1 MGYAEILALVSA
13 LAGSPDLAAALP
25 GAAQNVTIKQ
35 CPRPLPLHDIEGK
48 TIVCGTVAV
57 PEDRSKPDGRKIA
70 LEFAVLKAETRF
82 AEPDPVVYLEGGPG
96 GSAVATLTMMDWLFK
111 PWRTRRDVVIFDQRS
126 AGLSGSSVNCSEA
139 LSANALNVMLPGG
152 LGVGGIPDASLIKS
166 CVDELKAANV
176 PLHLYNTTENARDV
190 PVIMQSL
197 GYSTY
202 NIYGISYGTKL
213 GLEVMRTAPEGVRA
227 VIIDGVAPPW
237 VHLYDSAALKNDEA
251 IQTLVEQC
259 AADKLCDSHFPELGR
274 IIKETLK
281 KAAAGEIMFQGT
293 KAAPE
298 VVLGPILT
306 RNGKYNERP
315 VTKYIPAY
323 IYELWRGKEMPT
335 VEMMAGRGFT
345 EAAVGEADVTAAAA
359 SLGAEQKLLIQQMLD
374 NAAIAQR
381 SDQGMVR
388 SVNALR
394 QSVDRVQQAGALAG
408 MFDEELSIA
417 MVEVLK
423 ADKTQLRK
431 ALADYTAMQN
441 AIPSKDVLS
450 SYVRSYVTGSAQ
462 ERLLALI
469 ASMTPKE
476 VDASFAIIRRDS
488 YAVLNKFLTG
498 WYLDVYACQEDRPYN
513 SQQGYDATIAKMK
526 FPEAGFLSDGLAKAF
541 YAGCEPFG
549 MVSREGWHEPVASS
563 IPTLSFGGS
572 FDIQTPPS
580 WSRVAVEKLTDAQ
593 VFIIPEAGHGSVAYQ
608 PCVAEMGVAFFDN
621 PARKF
626 DNRCAESIRI
636 DWHIPQWAAKPAA
649 AP

>member
-1 MGYAEILALVSA
+1 
-13 LAGSPDLAAALP
+13 
-25 GAAQNVTIKQ
+25 
-35 CPRPLPLHDIEGK
+35 
-48 TIVCGTVAV
+48 
-57 PEDRSKPDGRKIA
+57 
-70 LEFAVLKAETRF
+70 
-82 AEPDPVVYLEGGPG
+82 
-96 GSAVATLTMMDWLFK
+96 
-111 PWRTRRDVVIFDQRS
+111 
-126 AGLSGSSVNCSEA
+126 
-139 LSANALNVMLPGG
+139 
-152 LGVGGIPDASLIKS
+152 
-166 CVDELKAANV
+166 
-176 PLHLYNTTENARDV
+176 
-190 PVIMQSL
+190 
-197 GYSTY
+197 
-202 NIYGISYGTKL
+202 
-213 GLEVMRTAPEGVRA
+213 
-227 VIIDGVAPPW
+227 
-237 VHLYDSAALKNDEA
+237 
-251 IQTLVEQC
+251 
-259 AADKLCDSHFPELGR
+259 
-274 IIKETLK
+274 
-281 KAAAGEIMFQGT
+281 
-293 KAAPE
+293 
-298 VVLGPILT
+298 
-306 RNGKYNERP
+306 
-315 VTKYIPAY
+315 
-323 IYELWRGKEMPT
+323 
-335 VEMMAGRGFT
+335 
-345 EAAVGEADVTAAAA
+345 
-359 SLGAEQKLLIQQMLD
+359 
-374 NAAIAQR
+374 
-381 SDQGMVR
+381 MVR